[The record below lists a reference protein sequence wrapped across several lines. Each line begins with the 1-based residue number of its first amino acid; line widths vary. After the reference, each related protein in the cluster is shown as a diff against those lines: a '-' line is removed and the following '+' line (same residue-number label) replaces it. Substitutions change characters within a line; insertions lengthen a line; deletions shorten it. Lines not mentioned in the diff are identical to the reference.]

1 MNKDMY
7 GDMNIEKLEKL
18 KKEMIKSMYDFLE
31 GLYEE
36 GSNLTNYPSYLPSF
50 DEFVCDLE
58 EIDFISE
65 DVMWQ

>member
-18 KKEMIKSMYDFLE
+18 RKEMIKSMYAFLE

-36 GSNLTNYPSYLPSF
+36 GSNLTNYPNYLPSF
-50 DEFVCDLE
+50 DEFL
-58 EIDFISE
+58 FS
-65 DVMWQ
+65 QY